1 MLTDRLPPSRARIGG
16 ADQQGRNTARLDAH
30 RLVQRV
36 QTGDYEAEV
45 QASLESA
52 EKNGW
57 SEVVRVLLY
66 ADLVRVWVRRD
77 ADPGTT
83 IQRLYERAE
92 RDGDPVMLAA
102 ALASRAEYQYESS
115 SATVRERANRDL
127 ARAVALLR
135 AGGGGALERGTAFI
149 DCGLAY
155 RQRELWEL
163 EEQMYACAAATLPD
177 CEEPLLE
184 GALRLNQ
191 TVVRV
196 HQACG
201 LREIGEFDAL
211 RLLGRRS
218 AAASTWSDLASDGFG
233 VEERVARHLLAR
245 LLDESPREA
254 SAALDHQLTVAQHP
268 GELPE
273 HGMLRLADALHA
285 AQEGDWAQVAEQ
297 TATAMTLLGNE
308 VGPPVIALTLRL
320 AAQAGVAGG
329 SPGIGPELAYGDW
342 SARRRWDARQQL
354 LSAAR
359 AGLETEQLRVERD
372 EHAHQAHVDE
382 LTGLANR
389 RGYTRHAQRIRSRG
403 STIAALLVD
412 VDAFKAVNDT
422 FGHTVGDSVLV
433 LVSSVLSTGIRPGDL
448 VARLGGDEFVVL
460 LDRVDAASARAR
472 AADTMARLALVDWAR
487 LATGLDVTISI
498 GVAAGP
504 GSDPEEIL
512 LRADR
517 ALYQSKARGGGDIS
531 VAIS

>member
-1 MLTDRLPPSRARIGG
+1 
-16 ADQQGRNTARLDAH
+16 
-30 RLVQRV
+30 
-36 QTGDYEAEV
+36 
-45 QASLESA
+45 
-52 EKNGW
+52 
-57 SEVVRVLLY
+57 
-66 ADLVRVWVRRD
+66 
-77 ADPGTT
+77 
-83 IQRLYERAE
+83 
-92 RDGDPVMLAA
+92 
-102 ALASRAEYQYESS
+102 
-115 SATVRERANRDL
+115 VRERANRDL

-135 AGGGGALERGTAFI
+135 VAGGGALERGIAYI

-177 CEEPLLE
+177 CEEPLFE

-191 TVVRV
+191 TVVSV

-211 RLLGRRS
+211 RKLGRRA
-218 AAASTWSDLASDGFG
+218 AAASRQADLATDGFG
-233 VEERVARHLLAR
+233 CEGRVARHLLSR
-245 LLDESPREA
+245 LLDESPREE
-254 SAALDHQLTVAQHP
+254 SAALDLMLTVSRHP
-268 GELPE
+268 GDLPE

-285 AQEGDWAQVAEQ
+285 AQEGLWAEVAGQ
-297 TATAMTLLGNE
+297 TATAMTLFAREGGPA
-308 VGPPVIALTLRL
+308 VSPPVIALTLRL

-329 SPGIGPELAYGDW
+329 SLGIAAELAYGDW

-359 AGLETEQLRVERD
+359 ASLETEQLRVERD

-389 RGYTRHAQRIRSRG
+389 RGYTRHVQRIRSRG
-403 STIAALLVD
+403 STIAVLLVD

-422 FGHTVGDSVLV
+422 FGHTLGDSVLV

-448 VARLGGDEFVVL
+448 VARLGGDEFVVV
-460 LDRVDAASARAR
+460 LDRLDAASARRR
-472 AADTMARLALVDWAR
+472 ADDMLARLALVDWGR
-487 LATGLDVTISI
+487 LATGLDVTISV

-512 LRADR
+512 TRADR
-517 ALYQSKARGGGDIS
+517 ALYESKARGGGDIS
-531 VAIS
+531 VATH